1 MKSDYVLLFTRFHS
15 FQREINIYFYF
26 QVLLPKPNL
35 CPAEIYELMC
45 QCWKRDQNLRPTF
58 KQLYHF
64 LKRNHTTYSCEIDK
78 QLHNV
83 SPI

>member
-1 MKSDYVLLFTRFHS
+1 VFACR
-15 FQREINIYFYF
+15 

-45 QCWKRDQNLRPTF
+45 QCWKLDHDSRPTF

-64 LKRNHTTYSCEIDK
+64 LKRNHTAYSCEIDQ
-78 QLHNV
+78 QLRDDV
-83 SPI
+83 SPT